1 MTFQCISFKR
11 KISLVMVLLLGSI
24 LLMGCNPY
32 YGLEPYQETATWVSL
47 DPDIRISYKVDED
60 GITTAQEV
68 LVWDGETIDL
78 DIGFQSS
85 QYCAFRKDSHS
96 YEDRLFSGE
105 WSYRNGKLIFS
116 LEEDL
121 IFEGKY
127 GELVLETEDHVEIP
141 REYARQETMKI
152 MIGIGVPM
160 VIVGLIVARFII
172 KRKKAD
178 SGSPSGN
185 AE

>member
-85 QYCAFRKDSHS
+85 RYCAFRKDSHS
-96 YEDRLFSGE
+96 YEDRLFS
-105 WSYRNGKLIFS
+105 
-116 LEEDL
+116 
-121 IFEGKY
+121 
-127 GELVLETEDHVEIP
+127 
-141 REYARQETMKI
+141 
-152 MIGIGVPM
+152 
-160 VIVGLIVARFII
+160 
-172 KRKKAD
+172 
-178 SGSPSGN
+178 
-185 AE
+185 